1 MNRNLDLELVY
12 FVIRRVTPK
21 RFNVLCVYKQKDKR
35 YKVTITS
42 GETEEWITRPH
53 HFIGGWNHEFLHVII
68 GEVVSYKASCKYD
81 DYLKM
86 CDLYDMTSLT
96 DEWL

>member
-1 MNRNLDLELVY
+1 MNRDLDLDLVY
-12 FVIRRVTPK
+12 YIIRKATPS
-21 RFNVLCVYKQKDKR
+21 RFNVLCVYKQTDGR
-35 YKVTITS
+35 YKITITS
-42 GETEEWITRPH
+42 SEAIEWKETEEQ
-53 HFIGGWNHEFLHVII
+53 FIAGWNHEFLHVII